1 MRHPVVFGRTRIIAH
16 RVPETNRKPTRAI
29 ASHPSPS
36 TIGQDCTLSPGINML
51 WATYTQQLDPL
62 ADHVFWSPV
71 WSTLFAALPVLVLFW
86 LLVPRRWL
94 APKAGAAGA
103 VTALVVAVAVYGM
116 PADMAAWSFVHG
128 AAFGLLPLG
137 LAIFNPLLLYHNTL
151 PTGPV
156 PVVP

>member
-16 RVPETNRKPTRAI
+16 RVPETNRKPTRAL

-103 VTALVVAVAVYGM
+103 
-116 PADMAAWSFVHG
+116 G
-128 AAFGLLPLG
+128 AALGVPRRSYRVPPG
-137 LAIFNPLLLYHNTL
+137 LAGVWVLS
-151 PTGPV
+151 GRAR
-156 PVVP
+156 